1 MDDSVN
7 AEPTALLQQAQ
18 QLLEDDQLV
27 KAGEILE
34 SIAFE
39 HAAPEEELIGRTMAL
54 LVAVWEERWIDGMR
68 HGDALLE
75 AGVQDPAVYHLTG
88 RALWECGSE
97 RGAAETL
104 VKAAELMRD
113 FGDDLSE
120 EELLVDPVAIHF
132 LAGEACAWFEQ
143 YESALEFYTYA
154 RELAPEDETIEQAIA
169 EVNERY

>member
-1 MDDSVN
+1 MDNSVPP
-7 AEPTALLQQAQ
+7 EPTALLQQAQ
-18 QLLEDDQLV
+18 ELLQDDQLV
-27 KAGEILE
+27 QAGKILE

-54 LVAVWEERWIDGMR
+54 FVAVSEERWSDAMH

-88 RALWECGSE
+88 RALWEYGAE

-143 YESALEFYTYA
+143 YESALEFYEYA
-154 RELAPEDETIEQAIA
+154 RELSPGDETIEKAIA
-169 EVNERY
+169 EVNERW